1 MARAVEQA
9 HLRERLALPP
19 NAFASK
25 YGLDREKA
33 LPTHDFVRVV
43 VDKFKG
49 PVSQL
54 EQRQVG
60 RRTNLQRT
68 LVLEDGENVR

>member
-1 MARAVEQA
+1 MALAVEQVCQ
-9 HLRERLALPP
+9 RERLALSP
-19 NAFASK
+19 NALARK
-25 YGLDREKA
+25 YGLDREKE

-43 VDKFKG
+43 IDTFKG
-49 PVSQL
+49 PVSHL